1 MAQKFNTHKEEE
13 VYVLPLFTIQGLI
26 LMNKTDMLL
35 DYLKKHSGKDFISAK
50 TLADSLGVTD
60 RTIRHYVKS
69 INEKQ
74 PNLIESSR
82 VGYRLSSN
90 TSKVVKY
97 PENND
102 HMDNRRFYILRRLI
116 KSSDRGL
123 DLFDLADTLY
133 VSDATIRSDMIYLN
147 RYVTKH
153 GIQII
158 QQHNRYVLTGDE
170 KSRRK
175 LMMDLIDFS
184 KPTTTSLEEEVQR
197 FLGKIS
203 LHELMKLSR
212 TIFEKYHVHP
222 NTYFF
227 KNFVLHLAIAVDR
240 ATDNEQL
247 EQSSSPINNRNT
259 TSFKIVN
266 DITDNLYKMYQIQ
279 FSQADKDELAILFI
293 GQLEDDEISMDN
305 YANIKVSKA
314 LEHAIQEIGEVYM
327 LDFDDHNFKTRLLI
341 HVQNLYNRLMQNKYT
356 RNMSVLNIR
365 IKYPIIFDIAVYLAS
380 VLANDLN
387 VEINDDEIAFIALH
401 IGSFLNS
408 QHDEKNKI
416 NTVIITPAYLG
427 QQSEIEKCIQKH
439 FDEDLIIRGI
449 YEDISDLN
457 SLTSND
463 LVITTQNTEHLRN
476 HFATVNTEIV
486 SIHEFITKHDIAI
499 ISRAVENIKHNHYV
513 NFLKEKIPELIRDK
527 FFINISNDSSK
538 EQIMKTIADRFQQN
552 GFVDDDYLKKLNE
565 REKVSSTAYPSG
577 VAIPHTMKFEAKKTG
592 LMILKPV
599 SHVEWDSIKVRL
611 IFGIAVNKEDS
622 YTFNKIFPRIIELA
636 AEPYN
641 INYLFGTNTR
651 NEFINRLIELMVRDN
666 YFPE

>member
-1 MAQKFNTHKEEE
+1 
-13 VYVLPLFTIQGLI
+13 
-26 LMNKTDMLL
+26 MNKTDMLL

-82 VGYRLSSN
+82 VGYRISSN
-90 TSKVVKY
+90 TSKVVIY
-97 PENND
+97 TENNND
-102 HMDNRRFYILRRLI
+102 QKIDNRRFYILRRLI

-147 RYVTKH
+147 RFVAKH
-153 GIQII
+153 GLQVI
-158 QQHNRYVLTGDE
+158 QQHNRYFLTGDE
-170 KSRRK
+170 KSHRK

-184 KPTTTSLEEEVQR
+184 KPTNTSLEEEVQR

-212 TIFEKYHVHP
+212 NIFEKYHVHP

-266 DITDNLYKMYQIQ
+266 DITENLHKMYQIQ

-293 GQLEDDEISMDN
+293 GQLKDEEISMND
-305 YANIKVSKA
+305 YASIKVSKA

-327 LDFDDHNFKTRLLI
+327 VDFDDHNFKTRLLV
-341 HVQNLYNRLMQNKYT
+341 HVQNLYNRLMQNIYT

-380 VLANDLN
+380 VLSNDLN

-408 QHDEKNKI
+408 QHDKKHKI

-427 QQSEIEKCIQKH
+427 QQTEIEKCIQKH
-439 FDEDLIIRGI
+439 FHDDLFIRGI
-449 YEDISDLN
+449 YEDVSDIN

-463 LVITTQNTEHLRN
+463 LVITTQNPELLRN
-476 HFATVNTEIV
+476 HFATINTEIV
-486 SIHEFITKHDIAI
+486 SIHEFITKHDIAL
-499 ISRAVENIKHNHYV
+499 ISRAVENLKHNYYV

-527 FFINISNDSSK
+527 FFINISDDSSK
-538 EQIMKTIADRFQQN
+538 EQIMKTIADGFQQN
-552 GFVDDDYLKKLNE
+552 GFVEDDYLKKLNE
-565 REKVSSTAYPSG
+565 REKISSTAYPSG

-636 AEPYN
+636 AEPFN

>member
-1 MAQKFNTHKEEE
+1 
-13 VYVLPLFTIQGLI
+13 
-26 LMNKTDMLL
+26 MNNTDMLL
-35 DYLKKHSGKDFISAK
+35 DYLKKHAGRDFISAK

-69 INEKQ
+69 INDKH

-82 VGYRLSSN
+82 VGYRLSNN
-90 TSKVVKY
+90 TSNIIKY

-102 HMDNRRFYILRRLI
+102 HIDNRRFYILRRLI

-147 RYVTKH
+147 RFVTKH
-153 GIQII
+153 GLQII

-175 LMMDLIDFS
+175 LMIDLIDLS
-184 KPTTTSLEEEVQR
+184 KPTKTSLEEEVQR

-212 TIFEKYHVHP
+212 TIFEKYHVHR

-227 KNFVLHLAIAVDR
+227 KNFILHLAIAVER

-247 EQSSSPINNRNT
+247 EQSSSPIHNRNT

-266 DITDNLYKMYQIQ
+266 DITDKLYKMYHIQ
-279 FSQADKDELAILFI
+279 FSQADKDELAILFT
-293 GQLEDDEISMDN
+293 GQLKDDEISMDD
-305 YANIKVSKA
+305 YANSKVSKA
-314 LEHAIQEIGEVYM
+314 LEHAIQEISEVYM
-327 LDFDDHNFKTRLLI
+327 LDFDDQNFKTRLLV

-380 VLANDLN
+380 VLSNDLN

-408 QHDEKNKI
+408 QHDDNNKI

-427 QQSEIEKCIQKH
+427 QQSEIEECIQKH
-439 FDEDLIIRGI
+439 FDDELVIRGI

-457 SLTSND
+457 SFTSNE
-463 LVITTQNTEHLRN
+463 LVITTQNSEQLRN
-476 HFATVNTEIV
+476 HLAPVHTEIV
-486 SIHEFITKHDIAI
+486 SIHEFITKHDIAL
-499 ISRAVENIKHNHYV
+499 ISRAIESIKHNNYL
-513 NFLKEKIPELIRDK
+513 NFLKEKIPELFREN
-527 FFINISNDSSK
+527 FFINISDDSSK
-538 EQIMKTIADRFQQN
+538 EEIMETIADVFQQN
-552 GFVDDDYLKKLNE
+552 GYVDNDYLKKLNE

-577 VAIPHTMKFEAKKTG
+577 VAIPHTMKFEAIRTG

-599 SHVEWDSIKVRL
+599 SQVEWDSIKVKL
-611 IFGIAVNKEDS
+611 IIGIAVNKDDS

-651 NEFINRLIELMVRDN
+651 DEFMDRLIELMVRDN